1 MSMMLAQKAE
11 WLVPIS
17 PSVIVS
23 TTVAWVGDAID
34 LKPQIGHNIGLQCI
48 NHYPISMPAV

>member
-1 MSMMLAQKAE
+1 MMLAQKAE